1 MEKSLK
7 KGESLFKESDS
18 GALWCVMRG
27 AIKNLLSR
35 ITLGAFFS
43 CLMCSPVHAHDF
55 KVGDITVD
63 HPYAIPTVATQA
75 TGAVYFRNLRNRGVV
90 PDRLVSA
97 HTPVAAR
104 VGLHRMQMEGDVMRM
119 REVSAVELPAKSD
132 VRMRH
137 ASTDGYHLMLEG
149 LKAPLKDGDS
159 FPLTLRFEK
168 AGERT
173 VQIHVQ
179 TPRKGTA
186 QDHKH

>member
-7 KGESLFKESDS
+7 KGESLFKEGDS
-18 GALWCVMRG
+18 GTLWRVEQGAL
-27 AIKNLLSR
+27 KSLFPR
-35 ITLGAFFS
+35 IALGAFFI
-43 CLMCSPVHAHDF
+43 CLMSSAAYAHDF
-55 KVGDITVD
+55 KVGDITID
-63 HPYAIPTVATQA
+63 HPYAIPTVTAQS
-75 TGAVYFRNLRNRGVV
+75 TGAVYFRYLRNRGVV

-97 HTPVAAR
+97 QTPVAAR

-186 QDHKH
+186 QEHKH

>member
-1 MEKSLK
+1 MEKSHK
-7 KGESLFKESDS
+7 KGESLFKEGDS
-18 GALWCVMRG
+18 GTGWRVAQGAL
-27 AIKNLLSR
+27 KSLLPRMASGVFL
-35 ITLGAFFS
+35 IS
-43 CLMCSPVHAHDF
+43 LMCGAASAHDF
-55 KVGDITVD
+55 KVGDITMD
-63 HPYAIPTVATQA
+63 HPYAIPTVTAQSK
-75 TGAVYFRNLRNRGVV
+75 GAVYFRHLRNRGVV

-97 HTPVAAR
+97 QTPVAAR

-119 REVSAVELPAKSD
+119 REVSAIELPAKSE

-159 FPLTLRFEK
+159 FALTLRFEK

-179 TPRKGTA
+179 NPRKGTA
-186 QDHKH
+186 QEHKH

>member
-1 MEKSLK
+1 MNN
-7 KGESLFKESDS
+7 LFSATS
-18 GALWCVMRG
+18 SCALS
-27 AIKNLLSR
+27 IL
-35 ITLGAFFS
+35 
-43 CLMCSPVHAHDF
+43 LMCISAYAHDF
-55 KVGDITVD
+55 KVGDITID
-63 HPYAIPTVATQA
+63 HPYAIPTPGAQT
-75 TGAVYFRNLRNRGVV
+75 TGAVYFRNLRNRGGVS
-90 PDRLVSA
+90 DRLVSA
-97 HTPVAAR
+97 QTPVASR

-137 ASTDGYHLMLEG
+137 ASTDGFHLMLEG

-159 FPLTLRFEK
+159 FALTLRFEN

-186 QDHKH
+186 QEHKH

>member
-1 MEKSLK
+1 MEKSFK
-7 KGESLFKESDS
+7 KGESLFKEGDS
-18 GALWCVMRG
+18 GTLWRVMQG
-27 AIKNLLSR
+27 AMKSLFPR
-35 ITLGAFFS
+35 IALGAFFIW
-43 CLMCSPVHAHDF
+43 LMCSAASAHDF
-55 KVGDITVD
+55 KVGDITID
-63 HPYAIPTVATQA
+63 HPYAIPTVTAQS

-97 HTPVAAR
+97 QTPVAAR
-104 VGLHRMQMEGDVMRM
+104 VGLHRMQMEGNVMRM

-132 VRMRH
+132 VRLRH

-159 FPLTLRFEK
+159 FPLTLRFEN

-186 QDHKH
+186 QEHKH

>member
-1 MEKSLK
+1 MNK
-7 KGESLFKESDS
+7 LFKKIVL
-18 GALWCVMRG
+18 GALSIW
-27 AIKNLLSR
+27 
-35 ITLGAFFS
+35 
-43 CLMCSPVHAHDF
+43 LMSSAANAHDF
-55 KVGDITVD
+55 KIGDLTID
-63 HPYAIPTVATQA
+63 HPYATPTVAAQS
-75 TGAVYFRNLRNRGVV
+75 TGAVYFRNLRNRGATS
-90 PDRLVSA
+90 DRLISA
-97 HTPVAAR
+97 QTPASSR

-137 ASTDGYHLMLEG
+137 ASTNGYHLMLEG